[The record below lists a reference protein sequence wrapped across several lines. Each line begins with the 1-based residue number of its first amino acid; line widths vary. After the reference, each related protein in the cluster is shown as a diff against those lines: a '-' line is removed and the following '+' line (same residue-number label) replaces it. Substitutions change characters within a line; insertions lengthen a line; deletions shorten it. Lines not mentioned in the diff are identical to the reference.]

1 MLLGDLVSFKSD
13 RFFEGAVQLR
23 WVEERKEKAADAA
36 EHFVFHGPRYH
47 GVSQDESDGVSSAY
61 KLKDTATLFME
72 FVEALALGEGANAN
86 PFTLV
91 VAGYGS
97 GKSHFA
103 LTLAKFLMAPSELL
117 AGKIV
122 RSIIESDAE
131 IGQRVLDLLEKVEK
145 PSLVVTL
152 DGMSN
157 FHLGSEL
164 SRAVLRQLKS
174 SNLDLGPILELSP
187 RFGYAQDFVK
197 RNYEIRKDDFE
208 KNSLL
213 KGRDKDIICG
223 ALQENDDE
231 VYQVVDDIYFKAN
244 GTRIPVEGRESAQD
258 LINTVCESYCGENG
272 YYSNLVIL
280 FDEFGRYLEY
290 AAEKPWLA
298 GDSALQQIFQ
308 GVQDNATHTRFVGF
322 IQYELKAYLNRFSQ
336 KELSQLQ
343 RYITRFDSAQ
353 KLFLSTNLETLFAHL
368 IEKKD
373 TARLNALL
381 EEESNRLAANE
392 THALLCQNLPGSN
405 KFPVWKDSKQFNQ
418 VIVKGCWPLHP
429 LTTWFL
435 TRQQDIVQTRS
446 ALTFIK
452 DVIEGASRKNIE
464 TEKSRL
470 FTISPAD
477 LVLRSMLQEITA
489 AERAQGGVIAETL
502 CSLLEKYKAR
512 LNEPQR
518 LVLAGIMVLDK
529 LRVATKD
536 KAQIDKLLQL
546 CTDLNSRALDEAL
559 SYLINEIGVVEWNRD
574 LCQYELIADAATRGQ
589 FQQVLKRKLLALD
602 GSKIGE
608 LFAARGR
615 IVGGIGDIETDFAES
630 KDISSRDWCFSALFV
645 HSANYLDNVSRAFEE
660 WSSTEDHD
668 EAKGRVL
675 YLYLGPLEDPGHYLT
690 KSREL
695 LNRLLCAKGVKA
707 APVWTVAIH
716 DKEGAISEN
725 LSRFHVLEDK
735 FLPDEVEK
743 YRRFLPEERD
753 RTLRVLRDEIQQAVQ
768 QRVSSVAGLDS
779 VTEKRLKLTAQWIF
793 EQIYASV
800 LPFPFDGFQNKTG
813 SGPKECLQ
821 LTRALVGR
829 QVSFDW
835 IATQATQIQNRVNR
849 LFVKSWQVLGND
861 GKITLKPGLKDLAAL
876 LDKIEETLKQPSSSL
891 YEAYRLLFL
900 PPYGFNSS
908 SAGLII
914 GLVLAREIPPRA
926 LIYNGENIGVQEWLL
941 RAFPKGG
948 KVSFDKSCLKST
960 RVIFLSEDSL
970 HRWKMIIANLESEE
984 NLRKKIELFA
994 AAKKLKR
1001 AEQVPETLLGRFE
1014 YLTEKV
1020 ADAEHRFAEHVKKVQ
1035 TLERSLEVAL
1045 QRNDIVSIIRWGSDL
1060 KRLHREMESE
1070 SELWGTDDFGEVIG
1084 LVSEAMKFLD
1094 NRVPEWVVL
1103 ETCNGYGQLNPFRFK
1118 MEKTAENLVVLGLE
1132 TEASLVEN
1140 HKNRII
1146 SQIETRIKY
1155 ETSITSAQDL
1165 VRQPLPSK
1173 GVAAWK
1179 LKEEI
1184 KICDSSL
1191 ENLKKAY
1198 SAVGGPDIAKLIE
1211 QVQSRRKSASQCI
1224 EEQKKDLSAICDLKI
1239 SSPQTIAMVRTKLTG
1254 LAAVFKGTPDEDYLA
1269 DMNKQ
1274 LDIFLGDMNAWGSA
1288 ILSPEDT
1295 DRALSERIAER
1306 CNNLRSQVEAE
1317 EMEQIWDFEEVYTSY
1332 KESLV
1337 NERWEQSRKW
1347 LATVKPDLSAL
1358 NTWSLTQCQ
1367 KQLIA
1372 ISDPPKF
1379 LSVQHAEEIDR
1390 LAKEISQRAKNL
1402 KEKEREDAALNWLEG
1417 IRGQVKILEKLSGAD
1432 CERLLRALEKLPEF
1446 ISEKEMSQVVALRSL
1461 LTQRQDE
1468 LDVNSIIDRIRN
1480 LRDELKLELLRELK
1494 QMFDKL
1500 AEPS

>member
-23 WVEERKEKAADAA
+23 WVEERAEKAADAA

-47 GVSQDESDGVSSAY
+47 GVSQDDSDGVSSAY

-72 FVEALALGEGANAN
+72 FVESLASGEGANNN

-103 LTLAKFLMAPSELL
+103 LTLAKFLIAPNELL
-117 AGKIV
+117 AGKIIH
-122 RSIIESDAE
+122 SIIESDPE
-131 IGQRVLDLLEKVEK
+131 IGQRVLELLEKVEK

-174 SNLDLGPILELSP
+174 NNLDLGPILELSP

-197 RNYEIRKDDFE
+197 RNYEIRKDDFDR
-208 KNSLL
+208 NSLL
-213 KGRDKDIICG
+213 QGRDIDAICC

-231 VYQVVDDIYFKAN
+231 VYQAVDDIYFKAN

-272 YYSNLVIL
+272 YFANLVIL

-308 GVQDNATHTRFVGF
+308 GVQDNAALTKFVGF
-322 IQYELKAYLNRFSQ
+322 IQYELKAYLSRFSQ
-336 KELSQLQ
+336 RELSQLQ

-373 TARLNALL
+373 AARLNALMEL
-381 EEESNRLAANE
+381 EGNKQAANE
-392 THALLCQNLPGSN
+392 THALLCQNLPGIN
-405 KFPVWKDSKQFNQ
+405 KFPVWKEGKQFHQ

-452 DVIEGASRKNIE
+452 DVIEGAARKNIE
-464 TEKSRL
+464 PEETRL
-470 FTISPAD
+470 FAIPPAD

-518 LVLAGIMVLDK
+518 LALAGVMILDK
-529 LRVATKD
+529 LRVTTKD
-536 KAQIDKLLQL
+536 KIQIDKLLQL
-546 CTDLNSRALDEAL
+546 CTDLSPHALDEAL
-559 SYLINEIGVVEWNRD
+559 RYLVNDIGAVEWNRD

-589 FQQVLKRKLLALD
+589 FQQVLKRKLISLD
-602 GSKIGE
+602 SSSTGE
-608 LFAARGR
+608 LFAARAC
-615 IVGGIGDIETDFAES
+615 IAGGIGDIETDFAES
-630 KDISSRDWCFSALFV
+630 RDISSRDWYFSALFV
-645 HSANYLDNVSRAFEE
+645 HSANYLETVSRAFEE
-660 WSSTEDHD
+660 WNAAECHD

-675 YLYLGPLEDPGHYLT
+675 YLYLGPQENPDQYVA
-690 KSREL
+690 KSQEL
-695 LNRLLCAKGVKA
+695 LNRLLTKKEIKA
-707 APVWTVAIH
+707 APVWTIAIH
-716 DKEGAISEN
+716 DKEGTIAEN

-753 RTLRVLRDEIQQAVQ
+753 RTLRVLRDEIQQALQ

-779 VTEKRLKLTAQWIF
+779 VAARRLKPTAQWIF
-793 EQIYASV
+793 EQVYPSV
-800 LPFPFDGFQNKTG
+800 LPFPFDGFQNKSG

-821 LTRALVGR
+821 LTRALIGR

-849 LFVKSWQVLGND
+849 LFVKSWQVLGSD
-861 GKITLKPGLKDLAAL
+861 GKIALKPGLSELAAL
-876 LDKIEETLKQPSSSL
+876 LDKVEEVLKQPNTNL
-891 YEAYRLLFL
+891 YEVYCILLA
-900 PPYGFNSS
+900 PPYGFNAS

-926 LIYNGENIGVQEWLL
+926 LISQGENIGVQEWLL

-960 RVIFLSEDSL
+960 KVIFLSEDSL
-970 HRWKMIIANLESEE
+970 HRWKKIIANLESEQ

-994 AAKKLKR
+994 AAKKMQKT
-1001 AEQVPETLLGRFE
+1001 EQVPETLLGRFD

-1020 ADAEHRFAEHVKKVQ
+1020 ADAQFRLAEHVERVES
-1035 TLERSLEVAL
+1035 LEKSLEVAFK
-1045 QRNDIVSIIRWGSDL
+1045 RDDVTNIIRWGSDL
-1060 KRLHREMESE
+1060 KRLLTDMEMEPE
-1070 SELWGTDDFGEVIG
+1070 PWGDGDFKEVMG
-1084 LVSEAMKFLD
+1084 LVSDVLQTLD
-1094 NRVPEWVVL
+1094 NRVAAWVVH
-1103 ETCNGYGQLNPFRFK
+1103 ETCNGYGQLNPFRHK
-1118 MEKTAENLVVLGLE
+1118 MEKTAQSLMILGL
-1132 TEASLVEN
+1132 TDEASLVEN
-1140 HKNRII
+1140 HKNRNIN
-1146 SQIETRIKY
+1146 QIEKRMKY

-1165 VRQPLPSK
+1165 VRQPMPSK
-1173 GVAAWK
+1173 GSAAWK
-1179 LKEEI
+1179 LKDEI
-1184 KICDSSL
+1184 KTCDSSID
-1191 ENLKKAY
+1191 NLKKAH
-1198 SAVGGPDIAKLIE
+1198 AEVGATDISSLIE
-1211 QVQSRRKSASQCI
+1211 QVQARRDRAKLCLK
-1224 EEQKKDLSAICDLKI
+1224 EQKGDLEAICNLKV
-1239 SSPQTIAMVRTKLTG
+1239 STPQDIAALKNKL
-1254 LAAVFKGTPDEDYLA
+1254 LEQVVVLKGTPDEEYLA

-1274 LDIFLGDMNAWGSA
+1274 LDIMLADMKAWSSV
-1288 ILSPEDT
+1288 ILSPEDSN
-1295 DRALSERIAER
+1295 RVLKAQIAER
-1306 CNNLRSQVEAE
+1306 CEQLKVSLAE
-1317 EMEQIWDFEEVYTSY
+1317 DLELTWDFEEVYSNF
-1332 KESLV
+1332 KEYLV
-1337 NERWEQSRKW
+1337 NERMEQSTKW
-1347 LATVKPDLSAL
+1347 YSTVKPNISTLDNWTLSE
-1358 NTWSLTQCQ
+1358 CQ
-1367 KQLIA
+1367 KKLA
-1372 ISDPPKF
+1372 VISTPPQF
-1379 LSVQHAEEIDR
+1379 LSNQHAEEIDKF
-1390 LAKEISQRAKNL
+1390 AKQINQRAENL
-1402 KEKEREDAALNWLEG
+1402 KEQEREAAALSWLEG
-1417 IRGQVKILEKLSGAD
+1417 LRGQVETVDKLSGAD

-1446 ISEKEMSQVVALRSL
+1446 VSEKEMYHVVALRTL
-1461 LTQRQDE
+1461 LTQRQDA
-1468 LDVNSIIDRIRN
+1468 LDIKSILDRIRN
-1480 LRDELKLELLRELK
+1480 LRDELKIELLKELK
-1494 QMFDKL
+1494 RIFDKL
-1500 AEPS
+1500 DWSK